1 MRKSQPKQA
10 ECCRYPPESQKQ
22 RFWGRVRNNTV
33 AERAATNRSLK
44 TTLSLNINHNLPP
57 PQNFGAH
64 PQCITKGYSLC
75 NLMKCIFPGCLS
87 VVGLQARHRSYI
99 WNAVLKKQGQKCTT
113 SKERATH
120 QPEILFVPL
129 FRTPFLK
136 NRNKKRF
143 LAPPIP
149 DEHPVRRKPLG
160 NRPIRPL
167 SRFACL
173 LYSNFS

>member
-99 WNAVLKKQGQKCTT
+99 WNTVLKKQGQKMHNL
-113 SKERATH
+113 KRACH
-120 QPEILFVPL
+120 
-129 FRTPFLK
+129 TPTGNIVCSSIQNTILK